1 MKNDYRRKLQ
11 LKILELAKEI
21 DLICKKNNIEYYIT
35 YGSCLGA
42 VRHKGFIPWD
52 DDFDIMVKYEHYEKF
67 LDACKRELNPEKYFV
82 QTLETDPY
90 YYLSFAK
97 IRNIKTTFLV
107 KGEDF
112 DHMVN
117 GIYIDIFPLVGYP
130 KGKLKQLIFNINR
143 AFALSANRNVIN
155 NKILRKIFQL
165 ILKIFGKERIIKYCT
180 KQCVKYKCNE
190 CEQVVS
196 VFDGDGIKVNLT
208 SNRILGKPTYVQF
221 EDTKL
226 PIPENYDEY
235 LRNIYG
241 DYMKLP
247 PKEVMERTS
256 HTPYIL
262 DLDYSYKEYKKINN
276 INNIQK

>member
-1 MKNDYRRKLQ
+1 MKIDYRRKLQ

-21 DLICKKNNIEYYIT
+21 DAICKRNNIEYYIT

-67 LDACKRELNPEKYFV
+67 LNACQRELDHQKYFV
-82 QTLETDPY
+82 QTLETDSY

-107 KGEDF
+107 EGEDF
-112 DHMVN
+112 DNMVS
-117 GIYIDIFPLVGYP
+117 GIYIDVFPLVGYP
-130 KGKLKQLIFNINR
+130 KGKLKQIKFNINR

-155 NKILRKIFQL
+155 NKFLRNIFQL

-180 KQCVKYKCNE
+180 RQCVKYKCDE

-208 SNRILGKPTYVQF
+208 TNKILGKPMYVQF

-226 PIPENYDEY
+226 PIPENYDDY
-235 LRNIYG
+235 LKNIYG

-247 PKEVMERTS
+247 SKEVMESSS

-262 DLDYSYKEYKKINN
+262 DLEHSYEEYKKINN
-276 INNIQK
+276 I